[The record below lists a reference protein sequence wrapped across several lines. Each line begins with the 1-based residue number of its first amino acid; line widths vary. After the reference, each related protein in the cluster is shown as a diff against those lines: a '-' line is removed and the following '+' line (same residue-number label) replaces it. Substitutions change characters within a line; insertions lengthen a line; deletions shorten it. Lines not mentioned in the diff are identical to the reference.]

1 MVVDMHYFDYV
12 TNLDMDRALRIYREV
27 YKLANYAKSIY
38 KGYWEDA
45 LDKAFFHVLENFND
59 ASGGDLEHYT
69 TKVVNTICLGR
80 YNHEITHDTSLSMEM
95 DKKSATISESNPLN
109 ILTEKE
115 TQFSYNSLKKCI
127 NYLLPKFI
135 QDSHFF
141 VTKRPENRKC
151 DYKNMFSMFSHEVIV
166 ASINYLVEN
175 YGEDMERLN
184 ALKKKCRY
192 RNFPEDRYKSS
203 MDTTIEYMGMLK
215 GVLLY
220 KSLGKKTFRCFYEVD
235 LIDVVNFMVN
245 EVYNVEGSRARV
257 VVEGDNVYC
266 TLSGQLVYG
275 EKELR
280 KTLESELI
288 GTILA
293 RMSVLKAVVY
303 EKGKSII
310 FSSSR
315 EIGSSLKVEFLDNFY
330 YLDFKRIPSKRVKG

>member
-1 MVVDMHYFDYV
+1 MRYFDYV
-12 TNLDMDRALRIYREV
+12 DTLDSGRALRIYQAV
-27 YKLANYAKSIY
+27 YSLSNYAKKIY

-59 ASGGDLEHYT
+59 DSGGDLDHYA

-80 YNHEITHDTSLSMEM
+80 YNHEIAHDTSLNMEM
-95 DKKSATISESNPLN
+95 DKKSATVGELNPLN
-109 ILTEKE
+109 ILAEKE
-115 TQFSYNSLKKCI
+115 ASFSYNNLKGCI
-127 NYLLPKFI
+127 NYLLPRFI

-141 VTKRPENRKC
+141 ITKRAEHRKC
-151 DYKNMFSMFSHEVIV
+151 EYKNIFSMFSHEVIV
-166 ASINYLVEN
+166 ASMNYLVEK
-175 YGEDMERLN
+175 YGEAMEELN

-192 RNFPEDRYKSS
+192 RNFAEDRYKNS

-220 KSLGKKTFRCFYEVD
+220 KSLGKKTVRCFYEVD
-235 LIDVVNFMVN
+235 ILDAVDYLVNN
-245 EVYNVEGSRARV
+245 VYNVEGSRAKV
-257 VVEGDNVYC
+257 VVEGMNVYC
-266 TLSGQLVYG
+266 TLSGQLVCG

-293 RMSVLKAVVY
+293 RMSVLKAVLY
-303 EKGKSII
+303 ERGKSIV
-310 FSSSR
+310 FSASR
-315 EIGSSLKVEFLDNFY
+315 EISNALKIEFLDNFY